1 VAKRRKPETHQEIQ
15 AGFIERVVKK
25 EFTMVAPAVTTI
37 NALDSKFLRKDL
49 PKINV
54 GDFIKMKIKVKE
66 ADKMRIH
73 PFEGT
78 VIKLTG
84 KGLKSSFTV
93 RKVSFGEGVERIFPL
108 NSPVIESIQIVSK
121 GVTKRARLYYLRDR
135 VGKKSRLRKDM
146 PQEAAA
152 TPVAAA

>member
-1 VAKRRKPETHQEIQ
+1 
-15 AGFIERVVKK
+15 
-25 EFTMVAPAVTTI
+25 MVAPAVSTI
-37 NALDSKFLRKDL
+37 NALDAKFMRNDL

-66 ADKMRIH
+66 AEKMRIH

-78 VIKLTG
+78 IIKITG
-84 KGLKSSFTV
+84 KGLKSAFTV
-93 RKVSFGEGVERIFPL
+93 RKISFGEGVERIFPL

-135 VGKKSRLRKDM
+135 VGKKSRLRKDL
-146 PQEAAA
+146 PQ
-152 TPVAAA
+152 VAAAAAAEAPVTAA